1 MNWKSVFDCY
11 PDADKIFVV
20 NDMPFLKMGEAET
33 HAKFVQGK
41 VEVVTR
47 ASQYQSPM
55 QEAADKAKAEQEAA
69 DKAKA
74 EQEAADKAKAEQEAA
89 DKAKAEQEAA
99 DKAKADQEAANK
111 AAEYQEEK
119 PAKKGGKKK

>member
-74 EQEAADKAKAEQEAA
+74 EQEAADKAKA
-89 DKAKAEQEAA
+89 
-99 DKAKADQEAANK
+99 DQEAANK
-111 AAEYQEEK
+111 AAADQEEK